1 MPFYLLPRF
10 ILFVLIIAAPLIAP
24 AQKKK
29 DEKKEAAIYKDEA
42 DGLRKEIWGWNK
54 PEFNVRTIPAEFAN
68 ASKVIIARHQEINA
82 DSKQKYKL
90 MSGVS
95 RELILL
101 EIGREAIKINDKSA
115 VSEYSEIS
123 FTQIEKRYGF
133 FVNNTTKVYVGVRVI
148 KPDGSMKE
156 INNDDIVLTRNDA
169 NQKEAKLAVPDL
181 QVGDII
187 DYFIAKQ
194 QNMAQATTTNIATY
208 TFTLYD
214 DAPIMS
220 YSIHCEIGKKY
231 AVEYRC
237 YNRAED
243 FKRKSGGDDDNILD
257 LVKKNIPAYS
267 ESGLWTAS
275 YRQLPIIRMNIL
287 LGYKGLMAGR
297 FNTRDPGEVYKNQSA
312 EEFVQ
317 DKKNTLATWKKTNY
331 QYKLDM
337 GIIEDYYKNVMKNK
351 KNMSPDS
358 ILKEMYYMYRFRVLL
373 DVGNGDFESVVNRH
387 NLSYNENGVAFNY
400 GYFLNE
406 ADIENRLVLLT
417 ATQQPSMDEIMASN
431 EISMLLATQGSP
443 ARVFSFEN
451 LYAPFAT
458 IPYYF
463 ENAKQTVTL
472 DIKGR
477 KEFNPKDFDEG
488 KMNMPGTTADKNA
501 RIENLDLSLSP
512 DGTTLAVNRSTTL
525 KGHYKYDVQKQLIL
539 FEDYHSAERK
549 LFGVK
554 QTLFDQMNGDKKTK
568 KFGEELQTAFDQ
580 ARAKNKDAFISEAKD
595 WFEQEVT
602 ELTDHKVVNMGVRH
616 TNPDFIYASKFKLG
630 GLVKKAGNNYIID
643 IGKIQGSPL
652 QIKPDQR
659 KRTLDIYMP
668 FARSLTT
675 EIAFQIPEGY
685 TVEGVAALNKKVE
698 NETGYFIVE
707 AASDGKAVTIKIR
720 KSYNHVFEPVGNWDK
735 LLAFIDAANEWYNT
749 KLLLKKK

>member
-1 MPFYLLPRF
+1 MRFYLLQR
-10 ILFVLIIAAPLIAP
+10 FVLFSLIIMAPALAP

-29 DEKKEAAIYKDEA
+29 DEKKEVATYKEEA
-42 DGLRKEIWGWNK
+42 EALRKEVWGWDK
-54 PEFNVRTIPAEFAN
+54 PEFKVRNIPAEFAD

-82 DSKQKYKL
+82 VSKHKYKL
-90 MSGVS
+90 MSGVNS
-95 RELILL
+95 EYILL

-133 FVNNTTKVYVGVRVI
+133 FVNKTTKIYVGVRII
-148 KPDGSMKE
+148 KPDGIMKE
-156 INNDDIVLTRNDA
+156 VNNDDIVLTRNDA
-169 NQKEAKLAVPDL
+169 TQKEAKLAVPDL

-194 QNMAQATTTNIATY
+194 ENMAQATTSNIATY
-208 TFTLYD
+208 TFALFD
-214 DAPIMS
+214 DSPILN

-237 YNRAED
+237 YNGAQD
-243 FKRKSGGDDDNILD
+243 FKGKSGENDDNILD

-267 ESGLWTAS
+267 ESGLWTAF

-297 FNTRDPGEVYKNQSA
+297 FNARNPGEVYKNQSA
-312 EEFVQ
+312 DEFVQ
-317 DKKNTLATWKKTNY
+317 DKKNTLVNWKRTNY

-337 GIIEDYYKNVMKNK
+337 GIIDDYYKNVMKNK
-351 KNMSPDS
+351 KNMTPDS
-358 ILKEMYYMYRFRVLL
+358 LLKELYYMYRFRVLL

-406 ADIENRLVLLT
+406 AEIENRLVLLT
-417 ATQQPSMDEIMASN
+417 SRQEPVMDEIMNSN
-431 EISMLLATQGSP
+431 EISMLLATEGP
-443 ARVFSFEN
+443 AARIFSFEN

-472 DIKGR
+472 DIKGK

-488 KMNMPGTTADKNA
+488 RMNLPGTTADKNA
-501 RIENLDLSLSP
+501 RIENLALSLSA

-525 KGHYKYDVQKQLIL
+525 KGYYKYDVQKKLIL

-549 LFGVK
+549 RFGVQ
-554 QTLFDQMNGDKKTK
+554 QTLFDQMDGDKKTK

-580 ARAKNKDAFISEAKD
+580 ARAKNKDAFIAEAKD
-595 WFEQEVT
+595 WFEQEIT
-602 ELTDHKVVNMGVRH
+602 ALTDHKVMNMGVRH
-616 TNPDFIYASKFKLG
+616 TNPDFVYSSKFKLS
-630 GLVKKAGNNYIID
+630 GLVKKAGNNYVID
-643 IGKIQGSPL
+643 IGKVQGSPL
-652 QIKPDQR
+652 QIKPGQR

-668 FARSLTT
+668 FARSLETD
-675 EIAFQIPEGY
+675 IVFQIPDGY
-685 TVEGVAALNKKVE
+685 TAEGIANLNKRVE
-698 NETGYFIVE
+698 NETGYFIAE
-707 AASDGKAVTIKIR
+707 AATDGKTVNIKIR
-720 KSYNHVFEPVGNWDK
+720 KSYNKAFEPASNWEK
-735 LLAFIDAANEWYNT
+735 MLAFIDAANEWSNA
-749 KLLLKKK
+749 KILFKKK